1 MSKPIPGNEEPEEII
16 EDLESIKDL
25 LNEEEQTGDPDV
37 PLLDDP
43 LEERVHVEEGLTD
56 DTFHALLGDA
66 WRDSVEDIFAQAR
79 ERIERNSALWAPEDT
94 DELADA
100 LKIRIDESVQA
111 WLAETLE
118 ANIGRLRERIV
129 AELSAAILAHMREKF
144 GQAPTLED
152 KDTDHG

>member
-79 ERIERNSALWAPEDT
+79 QRIERNSALWAPDDT

-100 LKIRIDESVQA
+100 LNAQASFVPGSLTLVSVPAGADTSGTSANGGAAGTGVLDIRN
-111 WLAETLE
+111 LPL
-118 ANIGRLRERIV
+118 
-129 AELSAAILAHMREKF
+129 
-144 GQAPTLED
+144 PTY
-152 KDTDHG
+152 